1 MAASTARAPQ
11 RVDYLPGNGHA
22 SVARYDLRMTQR
34 DFGEHLKEWR
44 QRRHLSQLE
53 LATELD
59 ISARHLSFVET
70 GRSQPSRG
78 MVLRLAERLE
88 VPLRERNSLLV
99 AAGFA
104 PIYASRPLTD
114 PALASAR
121 AAVDLVLAGHEPY
134 PALLVDRYW
143 NVVAMNRAVAPFL
156 EGVDPTLLT
165 TPLNALRVSL
175 HPGGVAPRIEN
186 LAQWRAHSLARVARD
201 VEVSADPVLAALLAE
216 MRAYPGGETDLS
228 TEDFNGVLIPLRLRT
243 PAGTLSMFTTTT
255 VFGSAV
261 EVTLSELVLEAF
273 YPADEFTANAFRR
286 LAGDARTG

>member
-1 MAASTARAPQ
+1 MGAPRAAVMIRAMKAN
-11 RVDYLPGNGHA
+11 RDIGVH
-22 SVARYDLRMTQR
+22 LR
-34 DFGEHLKEWR
+34 EWR

-78 MVLRLAERLE
+78 MVLKLAARLE

-104 PIYASRPLTD
+104 PMYASRPLTD

-121 AAVDLVLAGHEPY
+121 AAVELVLAGHEPY

-143 NVVAMNRAVAPFL
+143 NVVSMNRAVAPL
-156 EGVDPTLLT
+156 LDGVDAMLLT
-165 TPLNALRVSL
+165 EPLNALRVSL
-175 HPGGVAPRIEN
+175 HPRGVAPRIEN
-186 LAQWRAHSLARVARD
+186 LAQWRAHALARVARD
-201 VEVSADPVLAALLAE
+201 VEVSADPALAALLAE
-216 MRAYPGGETDLS
+216 LREYPGGEVDLS
-228 TEDFNGVLIPLRLRT
+228 AEDFNGVVVPLRLRT
-243 PAGTLSMFTTTT
+243 PTGTLSMFTTTT

-261 EVTLSELVLEAF
+261 EITLSELVLEAF
-273 YPADEFTANAFRR
+273 YPADEFTATAFRQM
-286 LAGDARTG
+286 AGDARTG